1 MFAGADE
8 HPASHTHEFVDA
20 AHKRVIEKDSSPLG
34 SDAQL
39 DLCCDLWKLRS
50 RILQHDQFQY
60 GFPAGFD
67 KHLLREI
74 RISRLTHDDFMFARQ
89 KEDFHIVL
97 ELIDVANVL
106 PVDPNAGRLSAL
118 VFPTSCTSPR
128 TWFWAMEAIQNNR
141 LKKTT
146 QKKDLWNALY
156 VLMTT
161 PQSGDVQS
169 PRSPRNHRLSAGA
182 RTGSFYAQWATSG
195 VKITGHVLVS
205 CVAVNLGTGT
215 GEKKGQSLWKV
226 RASLQS
232 TPA

>member
-106 PVDPNAGRLSAL
+106 PVDPNAGRFVRFGLPDQLHFTQDL
-118 VFPTSCTSPR
+118 VLGDGSDTKQQAEENNAEKRSVEC
-128 TWFWAMEAIQNNR
+128 AIR
-141 LKKTT
+141 SHDHPPVRRCSESTVDLKLT
-146 QKKDLWNALY
+146 A
-156 VLMTT
+156 
-161 PQSGDVQS
+161 P
-169 PRSPRNHRLSAGA
+169 
-182 RTGSFYAQWATSG
+182 
-195 VKITGHVLVS
+195 
-205 CVAVNLGTGT
+205 
-215 GEKKGQSLWKV
+215 
-226 RASLQS
+226 
-232 TPA
+232 